1 MQWRYRLQMLEDLA
15 LCKLLGIK
23 YPIIQGGMAWL
34 GTSELVS
41 AVSEAGGLGT
51 IGSGHAPPDWLREE
65 IRKTR
70 QATDLPFAVN
80 IMLMSPFLKEN
91 LQVILDERVPVV
103 TLGAGNPGSYIPL
116 LKEAGIKIMPV
127 VSSTALAIRLD
138 RLGVDAFVAEGM
150 ESGGHI
156 GDTATFPLVPQ
167 IVDAVHVPVIA
178 AGGIADGRGLAAAL
192 ALGAQ
197 GVQMGTRFI
206 CSTECIAH
214 PNFKEYILRARDRS
228 TMVTGNST
236 GHPVRC
242 LANKFTRRFAEMEK
256 AGATSE
262 ELDSLGKGSMYAG
275 VIEGDLENG
284 SLMAGQIVGLIRD
297 IKPVKDIIEEIMQD
311 AEKQLTRLTHHM
323 EHAE

>member
-1 MQWRYRLQMLEDLA
+1 MQMFEDLA

-103 TLGAGNPGSYIPL
+103 TFGAGNPGSYIPM
-116 LKEAGIKIMPV
+116 LKEAGIKVMPV
-127 VSSTALAIRLD
+127 VSSTALATRLD

-156 GDTATFPLVPQ
+156 GDIATFPLVPQ

-228 TMVTGNST
+228 TIVTGNST

-256 AGATSE
+256 AGASSE
-262 ELDSLGKGSMYAG
+262 ELDSMGTGSMYAG

-284 SLMAGQIVGLIRD
+284 SLMAGQIAGLIKD